1 MAFKMRGFSGF
12 GNSPMEKLTDL
23 SGDNKITQKDVLIG
37 RGVINKDGSPLS
49 KKTKKR
55 TLTESC
61 KNAAKRKFDVYP
73 SAYANIWASK
83 QQGKG
88 KC

>member
-1 MAFKMRGFSGF
+1 MAFKLKYKNLEGVVKELQGAVKAHARQAKIVKDHIKE
-12 GNSPMEKLTDL
+12 MEE
-23 SGDNKITQKDVLIG
+23 
-37 RGVINKDGSPLS
+37 GSPNKL
-49 KKTKKR
+49 

-73 SAYANIWASK
+73 SAYANAWASK
-83 QQGKG
+83 QQKQD